1 MNASF
6 LLYTIHVTKI
16 RTTLFRRSDIHIDAF
31 RAGIDSVANDKFALR
46 SVADIFSERRG
57 KKKKQTR
64 CV

>member
-1 MNASF
+1 MLRF
-6 LLYTIHVTKI
+6 CYTQYTSKKH
-16 RTTLFRRSDIHIDAF
+16 TTLFRRSDVHIDAF